1 MKRIALFPLA
11 ILVACGGSD
20 SGKSG
25 ASLTNNGSGNPI
37 TAPVDYLGA
46 VNQGR
51 RKAVSQINLNHINST
66 LQQFA
71 LIEGKQAESLDELIK
86 KGYLQ
91 SLPVLPK
98 GMELIYDL
106 KSGQVAVTN
115 R

>member
-1 MKRIALFPLA
+1 MLL
-11 ILVACGGSD
+11 ACGDKSD
-20 SGKSG
+20 SAKPG
-25 ASLTNNGSGNPI
+25 ALLTNNGSGNPI

-51 RKAVSQINLNHINST
+51 RKAVSQINLNHINQT

-71 LIEGKQAESLDELIK
+71 LIEGHPAESLQELIK

-98 GMELIYDL
+98 GMELVYDVKL
-106 KSGQVAVTN
+106 GQVAVTN